1 MTLHI
6 ENVNAWYGRH
16 QVLHD
21 AHVGSLEAGTM
32 VGVIGPNAAGKS
44 TLVKALMGLV
54 TTKGRM
60 QWVHEDGR
68 VFDGKALRN
77 ICGYVPQDLPGGVA
91 LSAFESIAISAQ
103 RYAGL
108 GIPNGTALQRASK
121 ACEELGITSIA
132 DRNLANLSGGQR
144 QLVSIAQVV
153 ATHPQIL
160 LLDEPTSALDIH
172 RQVQVLN
179 LMHTISR
186 QDNALVLVVLHDL
199 NLAARLCDKIMVVA
213 GGEITYSGNPDEVI
227 TPEVIRTTYELNV
240 EVLNHRGL
248 PLVCPV
254 SAVGT
259 IGADE

>member
-1 MTLHI
+1 MTLQI
-6 ENVNAWYGRH
+6 NNVNAWYGRH

-21 AHVGSLEAGTM
+21 VEVGSLEPGTM

-54 TTKGRM
+54 KTSGEMK
-60 QWVHEDGR
+60 WIHEDGR
-68 VFDGKALRN
+68 IFEGKALRD

-108 GIPNGTALQRASK
+108 GIPKGTSLQRASA

-132 DRNLANLSGGQR
+132 ERNLANLSGGQR

-153 ATHPQIL
+153 ASHPQIL

-186 QDNALVLVVLHDL
+186 QDNALVMVVLHDL

-213 GGEITYSGNPDEVI
+213 GGEITYSGSPDEVI
-227 TPEVIRTTYELNV
+227 TPDVIRATYELNV

-259 IGADE
+259 IGAGE

>member
-1 MTLHI
+1 MTLYI
-6 ENVNAWYGRH
+6 EKINAWYGRH

-54 TTKGRM
+54 KTTGRM
-60 QWVHEDGR
+60 QWVHDDGQ
-68 VFDGKALRN
+68 VFEGRALRN
-77 ICGYVPQDLPGGVA
+77 ISGYVPQDLPGGVA

-108 GIPNGTALQRASK
+108 GTPRGSALERASD
-121 ACEELGITSIA
+121 ACEELGITAIA
-132 DRNLANLSGGQR
+132 DRNLASLSGGQR

-153 ATHPQIL
+153 ASHPQIL

-179 LMHTISR
+179 LMHNIAR
-186 QDNALVLVVLHDL
+186 QDHALVLIVLHDL
-199 NLAARLCDKIMVVA
+199 NLAARLCDRIIVVA
-213 GGEITYSGNPDEVI
+213 EGEVTYAGSPHDVI
-227 TPEVIRTTYELNV
+227 TSDVIRDTYELHV
-240 EVLNHRGL
+240 EVLDHRGL
-248 PLVCPV
+248 PLVCPIG
-254 SAVGT
+254 AVGS
-259 IGADE
+259 IGAES